1 MPEAILK
8 TFSAVEV
15 SVIGTLQTVWLITMY
30 VFSLFHDEAQT
41 ALFKDPVRTA
51 Q

>member
-15 SVIGTLQTVWLITMY
+15 SVTGN
-30 VFSLFHDEAQT
+30 T
-41 ALFKDPVRTA
+41 ANSVAYQDVCLLRSKLVVNTTECCMTEVHA
-51 Q
+51 